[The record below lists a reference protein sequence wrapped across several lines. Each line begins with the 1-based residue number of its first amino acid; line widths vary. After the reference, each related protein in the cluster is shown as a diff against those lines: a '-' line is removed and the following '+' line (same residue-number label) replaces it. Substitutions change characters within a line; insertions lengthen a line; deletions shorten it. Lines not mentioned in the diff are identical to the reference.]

1 MNIYDEITQV
11 LKSTAYH
18 EAGHTVAAVL
28 QGMPIQ
34 DGGIHIDLEGS
45 GVAYYCH
52 RKPGMPGDS
61 EIDRTEREKTIIAL
75 YAGRI
80 AQFKSLPNIDYRD
93 YPDSWK
99 SDWETATELLRE
111 LFPLVDGLTDASYY
125 AWAQQLVLKHWSTIE
140 SLALTLWKKPVR
152 PMQPGEFEK
161 GWSHGQ
167 KKQEKH
173 MSRSEVQTFF
183 KTLHIPCSL
192 WEEYRAKMTGT
203 AILH

>member
-1 MNIYDEITQV
+1 MNTHDEITQV

-18 EAGHTVAAVL
+18 EAGHIVAAVL

-34 DGGIHIDLEGS
+34 DGGIHIDMEGS

-52 RKPGMPGDS
+52 RQPGVSGDS
-61 EIDRTEREKTIIAL
+61 ESDRDERERTIVAL

-80 AQFKSLPNIDYRD
+80 GQFKSLPSIDYRD

-99 SDWETATELLRE
+99 SDWATATELLWE
-111 LFPLVDGLTDASYY
+111 LSPFVDGLSDALFY
-125 AWAQQLVLKHWSTIE
+125 AGAQQLVLKRWSTIE
-140 SLALTLWKKPVR
+140 TLALALWKKPTK

-167 KKQEKH
+167 KKQEKY
-173 MSRSEVQTFF
+173 MSRSEVQAFF
-183 KTLHIPCSL
+183 ETLHIPCSL
-192 WEEYRAKMTGT
+192 WEEYRAK
-203 AILH
+203 